1 MGRDSIMRYLSLIN
15 RFWDGKPFSRKR
27 STTKSFTVKG
37 RRLTTCLMMQEPVLK
52 QLLAASDGVSRGS
65 GFMARFLMA
74 WPVSTMGSRFYRDGD
89 SSDPALAAYDA
100 RLRELLDMPLPV
112 DGDGMVLVPP
122 DLPLSAEAH
131 RVWVEFHNDVEGALA
146 RQGEFGD
153 VRDFAAK
160 TADNAA
166 RIAGV
171 FHVLE
176 HGPVSEIA
184 AETMK
189 QAARLALW
197 HLHEAKRIIG
207 AIEVP
212 EAVADAKALLD
223 WLLAQDSDVAPR
235 DVLRRGPNPLR
246 DRGRR
251 DEAIEVLIETH
262 HLVRKRVGRT
272 QEILEIN
279 PKLRG
284 QP

>member
-1 MGRDSIMRYLSLIN
+1 MR
-15 RFWDGKPFSRKR
+15 
-27 STTKSFTVKG
+27 
-37 RRLTTCLMMQEPVLK
+37 
-52 QLLAASDGVSRGS
+52 QLLAAGDGVSRGS

-74 WPVSTMGSRFYRDGD
+74 WPVSTMGGRFYRPGD
-89 SSDPALAAYDA
+89 PDDPALAAYDA
-100 RLRELLDMPLPV
+100 RLRELLDMPMPV

-122 DLPLSAEAH
+122 ALLLSDDARET
-131 RVWVEFHNDVEGALA
+131 WIEFHDDVERELA
-146 RQGEFGD
+146 HHGEFFD
-153 VRDFAAK
+153 VKDFAAK

-176 HGPVSEIA
+176 HGPVGEVA
-184 AETMK
+184 VETMK

-207 AIEVP
+207 AIDVP
-212 EAVADAKALLD
+212 EVLADAKALLE
-223 WLLAQDSDVAPR
+223 WLLSQDGDVAPKA
-235 DVLRRGPNPLR
+235 VLHRGPSRLR

-251 DEAIEVLIETH
+251 DEAIELLAETN

-272 QEILEIN
+272 QEILELN

-284 QP
+284 RP